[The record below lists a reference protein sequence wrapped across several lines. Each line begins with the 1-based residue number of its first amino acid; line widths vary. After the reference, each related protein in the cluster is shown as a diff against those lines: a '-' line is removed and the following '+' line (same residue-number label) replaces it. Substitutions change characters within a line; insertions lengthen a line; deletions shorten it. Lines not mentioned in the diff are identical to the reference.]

1 MPADA
6 LLGLLG
12 WLASSREPPGHLE
25 IGRRTVAQD
34 AVDAVGHS
42 SPPSIS
48 LSAAFALAETTHRIA
63 EVDAV
68 PGAIMILP

>member
-1 MPADA
+1 MAAHA

-12 WLASSREPPGHLE
+12 GLASSRELPSDLE
-25 IGRRTVAQD
+25 VRRGTVAQD
-34 AVDAVGHS
+34 AIDAVGHS
-42 SPPSIS
+42 SPPSIA
-48 LSAAFALAETTHRIA
+48 LSAAFALALTTHLIA

>member
-1 MPADA
+1 MAGHA

-12 WLASSREPPGHLE
+12 GLATSREPAGHLE
-25 IGRRTVAQD
+25 ISRRAVAQD

-42 SPPSIS
+42 SPPSIA
-48 LSAAFALAETTHRIA
+48 LSAAFALALTTQRIA
-63 EVDAV
+63 DVDAV